1 MELQVSNSMS
11 VFDSLRQRMQLP
23 PLDAALEREV
33 PAQWSLEMSKALK
46 THWPEYVMEAL
57 ELGLFMIAACSF
69 TVLLFHPASPI
80 AQSITAE
87 PLRRMLM
94 GIAMGSTA
102 IAIVF
107 SPFGK
112 RSGAHFNPA
121 VTLTFLRLGK
131 VEPWDA
137 VFYILSQFIG
147 AVAGVLIAAVFFG
160 RLVADH
166 SVNYAATLP
175 GPSGPLLAFI
185 AELAIT
191 FILMSVILTVS
202 NTKKLSRWTGL
213 FAGALVATYI
223 SIESPISGMSMN
235 PARTFGSAAVGS
247 IWTSLWIYFTAP
259 PLGMLLA
266 AETYKRLKKNHTP
279 ACAKLHHHNNERCI
293 FRCEFEAGQQLQD

>member
-33 PAQWSLEMSKALK
+33 PPQWSLEMSKALK

-87 PLRRMLM
+87 PLRRTLM

-137 VFYILSQFIG
+137 VFYILSQFMG
-147 AVAGVLIAAVFFG
+147 AVAGVLLAAVFFG
-160 RLVADH
+160 RLVADP
-166 SVNYAATLP
+166 SVNYAATVP
-175 GPSGPLLAFI
+175 GPTGPLLAFI

-213 FAGALVATYI
+213 FAGVLVATYI

-259 PLGMLLA
+259 PIGMLLA
-266 AETYKRLKKNHTP
+266 AETYKRLKRNYAI

-293 FRCEFEAGQQLQD
+293 FRCEFEAGQ